1 MAQTTNT
8 AQTWPVN
15 SQGELILVQGTGNS
29 AVAGQLPNNFIPVDI
44 TTGGVRVAGLAS
56 GGGSL
61 SVAFT
66 TSVPLTANTVMQ
78 KKVVT
83 APLTF
88 TLAGASTGGVCIAEI
103 IADGTNT
110 PSFVAFEEHS
120 SSSGYVNVAGYT
132 NLVQFFCL
140 GSRYYFSV
148 SQPLTQIIADVIPPI
163 VSSAIV
169 AANSP
174 TVLSVGF
181 NETLNSSF
189 TPSASAFT
197 VTGHPVSSVA
207 LRGTFVDLTVSSAF
221 VNGEA
226 ASAVSYTQPGS
237 NGLRDAAGNLV
248 VNFSGYSITN
258 NAGVV
263 VTVPAA
269 PTGVSATAG
278 NGQAVVNYTPGSN
291 GGSTITGYVATSTP
305 GSFTGSATSGA
316 IAVTGLT
323 NGTAYTFTVHAVNSI
338 GNSAESAASSS
349 VTPAVPSASNVR
361 FGSLNNLTESGS
373 SSPYT
378 YTGNGTSFGTVMGG
392 VSTTSRAVGTDGSC
406 AVVLGAA
413 TDANHEAMLGLL
425 AGTSPVSYTAYTY
438 GIFAPSTGTYRVI
451 VAGAPTNATTSVACA
466 VNDIMRL
473 QVVGTTLNA
482 QVSKDSGT
490 TWTTIYTWTGI
501 SSSAINYQIQAAK
514 SGILVASL
522 IVGAA

>member
-1 MAQTTNT
+1 MWPTNEL
-8 AQTWPVN
+8 
-15 SQGELILVQGTGNS
+15 GEIILMPGSGTS
-29 AVAGQLPNNFIPVDI
+29 VVTGQLPSNFVPTDT
-44 TTGGVRVAGLAS
+44 TTGAVRVVGLS
-56 GGGSL
+56 NGGGL
-61 SVAFT
+61 SSIAFT
-66 TSVPLTANTVMQ
+66 TSVPLTGTTVVQ

-83 APLTF
+83 SPLTF
-88 TLAGASTGGVCIAEI
+88 TLTSASTGGVCIAEI
-103 IADGTNT
+103 IADGTNI
-110 PSFVAFEEHS
+110 PSFAAFEEHS

-132 NLVQFFCL
+132 NLVQFFCI

-148 SQPLTQIIADVIPPI
+148 SQPLTQVIADVIPPT

-189 TPSASAFT
+189 TPVTSAFT
-197 VTGHPVSSVA
+197 VTGHTVSSVT
-207 LRGTFVDLTVSSAF
+207 LRESFVDLTVSPAF

-226 ASAVSYTQPGS
+226 ARTVSYAQPGS
-237 NGLRDAAGNLV
+237 NGLRDAASNLV

-269 PTGVSATAG
+269 PTGVTATAG
-278 NGQAVVNYTPGSN
+278 NGQAIVNYTPGSN

-305 GSFTGSATSGA
+305 GGFTAGATSGA

-323 NGTAYTFTVHAVNSI
+323 NGTAYTFTVHAVNSV
-338 GNSAESAASSS
+338 GNSAESEASSS

-392 VSTTSRAVGTDGSC
+392 VSTTSRVVGTDGSC

-438 GIFAPSTGTYRVI
+438 GIFAPSTGTYRVV
-451 VAGAPTNATTSVACA
+451 VAGVPTDATTSVTCEI
-466 VNDIMRL
+466 NDIMRL

-490 TWTTIYTWTGI
+490 TWTTIFTWVAI
-501 SSSAINYQIQAAK
+501 SSTAINYQIQAAK
-514 SGILVASL
+514 SAILVASS